1 MMNKLGLKVEFIAI
15 YIITPLIIYLLP
27 PFPVLPVLWVFT
39 LLLMYLLKMSG
50 YSKSKPIFN
59 RISLLRMIIRFVG
72 LASILTIGV
81 YLFKPELLFSLIKE
95 RPIIWL
101 VVVILYPLL
110 SVYPQEFIYRVF
122 FFHRY
127 KDMFKNRNILI
138 HLNGILFGYI
148 HIIFHNWIAVVLTA
162 TGGILFAYTY
172 ERSRSLLMVSIEH
185 SLFGVY
191 LFTIGLGDYFYM
203 GTIGT
208 ISQF

>member
-1 MMNKLGLKVEFIAI
+1 MNNLGLKIEFIAI
-15 YIITPLIIYLLP
+15 YIIAPLIIFLLP
-27 PFPVLPVLWVFT
+27 PFPILPVLWIFT
-39 LLLMYLLKMSG
+39 LSLIFLLKREGS
-50 YSKSKPIFN
+50 YKKERSLFN
-59 RISLLRMIIRFVG
+59 KESLFRMVRRFMG
-72 LASILTIGV
+72 LASVLTIGV
-81 YLFKPELLFSLIKE
+81 FLFKPEILFSLIKE
-95 RPIIWL
+95 RPLIWL
-101 VVVILYPLL
+101 AVVILYPLL

-127 KDMFKNRNILI
+127 KDIFPNRNLLVVI
-138 HLNGILFGYI
+138 NGILFGYM

-162 TGGILFAYTY
+162 IGGVLFAYTY

-191 LFTIGLGDYFYM
+191 LFSIGLGNYFYM